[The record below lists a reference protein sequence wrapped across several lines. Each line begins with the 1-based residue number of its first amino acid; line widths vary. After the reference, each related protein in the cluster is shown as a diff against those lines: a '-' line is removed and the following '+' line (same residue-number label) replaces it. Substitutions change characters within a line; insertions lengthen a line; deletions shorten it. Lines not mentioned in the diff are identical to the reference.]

1 MFNIRIKKWND
12 PSGYFARLELMD
24 EINST
29 DEIIIDSKSVHEL
42 NQKLDGILTELFGY
56 S

>member
-1 MFNIRIKKWND
+1 MFNIRIQKWND
-12 PSGYFARLELMD
+12 PTGYFARLELVD
-24 EINST
+24 EMEAT

-42 NQKLDGILTELFGY
+42 NQKLSGLLTEIFGY